1 MNENVDLEIFKIH
14 AGFCSAFSHERR
26 LQILWALEHNEYSVG
41 ELAKRIGIS
50 PTSVSQHLR
59 VMKEKGALIER
70 KEGKQVFYR
79 MANSKII
86 DGYKLIREGI
96 IEKLTQDHTEI
107 AEKLRTG
114 SITREQAKIILS
126 VQY

>member
-1 MNENVDLEIFKIH
+1 VNDNVDLEIFKIH

-41 ELAKRIGIS
+41 ELAKRIGIA

-59 VMKEKGALIER
+59 IMKEKGALLER

-79 MANSKII
+79 IANSKII
-86 DGYKLIREGI
+86 EGYKLIREGI
-96 IEKLTQDHTEI
+96 IEI
-107 AEKLRTG
+107 LR
-114 SITREQAKIILS
+114 SKSRLVSKRID
-126 VQY
+126 

>member
-1 MNENVDLEIFKIH
+1 MYYVYNRIKAIVNDNVDLEIFKIH

-41 ELAKRIGIS
+41 ELAKRIGIT

-59 VMKEKGALIER
+59 IMKEKGALLER

-79 MANSKII
+79 IANSKII

-96 IEKLTQDHTEI
+96 IEI
-107 AEKLRTG
+107 LR
-114 SITREQAKIILS
+114 SKSRLVSKKID
-126 VQY
+126 